1 MTTQALEIDISSG
14 ARLRRPV
21 PPLSLRGR
29 AFNFAFSMLTRAFAP
44 DDGQTAGSFDL
55 GKARNRLERSE
66 NLMTSAPAGMQAEP
80 AQGAPVSAEW
90 ITMPTSQANRIL
102 LFVHSGSFVFGTS
115 RLYRALA
122 ARICK
127 EADATALFVN
137 YRIAPEHPFPASIGD
152 VAASYEWLLAQ
163 GSDPAS
169 IQIVGDSA
177 GGGIALGALLR
188 LRERGI
194 PMPAGLVLLA
204 PWADLTLSGRSMI
217 INARK
222 ATLASNIE
230 IMMICRELY
239 LQGHPPGDPLASPV
253 FADLDG
259 LPPALIQASTVDI
272 LLDDAVRIDAALH
285 RAGIPSDLSLY
296 PPMPHGWQR
305 LGGLLP
311 ESRRAIEE
319 IGIFLRE
326 KFGDESGLPEKRAG
340 TGPGNRYG

>member
-1 MTTQALEIDISSG
+1 MTTQVLELDVLPDG
-14 ARLRRPV
+14 RRRRPV
-21 PPLSLRGR
+21 PPLSWRGR
-29 AFNFAFSMLTRAFAP
+29 AFNFAFATLTGAFTP
-44 DDGQTAGSFDL
+44 RSHPSTDNFDVDG
-55 GKARNRLERSE
+55 ARVRLERAE
-66 NLMTSAPAGMQAEP
+66 NLMTAAPAGMQIDP
-80 AQGAPVSAEW
+80 AQDAPVPAEW
-90 ITMPTSQANRIL
+90 ITMPKSQANRIL
-102 LFVHSGSFVFGTS
+102 LFVHSGSFIFGKS
-115 RLYRALA
+115 RLYQALA

-127 EADATALFVN
+127 AASATAFFVH
-137 YRIAPEHPFPASIGD
+137 YRIAPEHPFPAAIED
-152 VAASYEWLLAQ
+152 VVSAYEWLLAS
-163 GSDPAS
+163 GNAPSS

-188 LRERGI
+188 LRDRGA

-222 ATLASNIE
+222 ATLANNVE
-230 IMMICRELY
+230 IMMVCRELY

-285 RAGIPSDLSLY
+285 RAGVPSDLSLY

-305 LGGLLP
+305 LGTLLP

-319 IGIFLRE
+319 IGAFLCD
-326 KFGDESGLPEKRAG
+326 KFGDESLSSEKRAG
-340 TGPGNRYG
+340 GTNG